1 MIKLLHK
8 QLNFLISL
16 AILLFFIQDVI
27 DDFMSTQTLD
37 AHFYFELFFVIALIY
52 LVTAHIR
59 KIYFIKA
66 ELVQTNDQLTLI
78 KSGLS
83 KAIEDQF
90 NAWKLTKA
98 ETEVAW
104 LVVKGFSFSKIA
116 ELREVSEKTV
126 HQQIASVY
134 KKSKS
139 KNRHEFVSGF
149 LEDFINN

>member
-59 KIYFIKA
+59 KIYFIKS
-66 ELVQTNDQLTLI
+66 ELVKTNDELFLL
-78 KSGLS
+78 KNGLS
-83 KAIEDQF
+83 MAIKNQL
-90 NAWKLTKA
+90 NTWKLTQA

-104 LVVKGFSFSKIA
+104 LVIKGLSFSKIA
-116 ELREVSEKTV
+116 ELRGVSEKTV
-126 HQQIASVY
+126 HQQISSVY

-149 LEDFINN
+149 LEEFINY

>member
-16 AILLFFIQDVI
+16 AILVFFIQDVI

-59 KIYFIKA
+59 KIYFIKS
-66 ELVQTNDQLTLI
+66 ELVKTNDELFLL
-78 KSGLS
+78 KNGLS
-83 KAIEDQF
+83 MAIKNQL
-90 NAWKLTKA
+90 NTWKLTKA

-104 LVVKGFSFSKIA
+104 LVIKGLSFSKIA
-116 ELREVSEKTV
+116 ELRGVSEKTV
-126 HQQIASVY
+126 HQQISSVY

-149 LEDFINN
+149 LEEFINY